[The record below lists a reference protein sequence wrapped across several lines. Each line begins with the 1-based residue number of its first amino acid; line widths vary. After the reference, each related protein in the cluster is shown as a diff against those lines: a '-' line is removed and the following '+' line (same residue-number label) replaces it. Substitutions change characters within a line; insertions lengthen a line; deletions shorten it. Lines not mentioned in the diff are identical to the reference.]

1 MHVKLFHGHYIE
13 ILHKSVQLYLKCV
26 QFKYSYNP
34 TDAGEIL
41 SSVGVSKIEKTW
53 ILKVVTIAY

>member
-1 MHVKLFHGHYIE
+1 M
-13 ILHKSVQLYLKCV
+13 LHQSVQLYLKCV

-41 SSVGVSKIEKTW
+41 SSLGVSKNIEDIK
-53 ILKVVTIAY
+53 IQSL